1 MTTKANKYEIGDI
14 IQDAKTGEKFMIL
27 SIVDYDQVDALT
39 RLTGSFYIARSQTS
53 GHGKDIPFAAAH
65 DETKYRRAK

>member
-1 MTTKANKYEIGDI
+1 MSKPNKYEIGDVL
-14 IQDAKTGEKFMIL
+14 QNVKTGEKFMIL
-27 SIVDYDQVDALT
+27 SIVDYGQVGVPT
-39 RLTGSFYIARSQTS
+39 RLTGSFYIARSETS